1 MGKSA
6 QEGAHFCSTLVSKNG
21 TRMKKHIEV
30 CKKCDEQVKLK
41 YLNRTAPDPEVDPEI
56 LEIEQNFNVTID

>member
-1 MGKSA
+1 
-6 QEGAHFCSTLVSKNG
+6 
-21 TRMKKHIEV
+21 MKKHIEV